1 MDMAMQ
7 VKPTA
12 GTGSAALGVIGT
24 GLAMTLPDQR
34 WIGVILIMLGC
45 IIFIFDIKVKGR
57 RVAFGN
63 PKGRHVN
70 HWGPWL
76 LIVGG
81 PLLGVLW
88 LYVTHSETTVA
99 PSSLPS
105 LPITI
110 TELKQPDAQI
120 HSGLWPQNL
129 REKDPPMFVIWNVYI
144 SNSSMTRTVTLRI
157 FLVPW
162 TKQHEDRRGNIE
174 GTGVSPWHALMGRD
188 DESAIRDKEHG
199 LESTKYIL
207 SPVTIQPQTTVF
219 GNLVFIMPL
228 GTDVST
234 DIGKEVWGNI
244 LRGLSP
250 NGVIIGNE
258 PATDENKLNF
268 LLDVTDVISNTSIT
282 IPVPGPGYHGQ

>member
-1 MDMAMQ
+1 MDWQ
-7 VKPTA
+7 FLV
-12 GTGSAALGVIGT
+12 G
-24 GLAMTLPDQR
+24 
-34 WIGVILIMLGC
+34 IGVAVLFGLLPYA
-45 IIFIFDIKVKGR
+45 VKDMPHSITWPGI
-57 RVAFGN
+57 AIGA
-63 PKGRHVN
+63 
-70 HWGPWL
+70 L
-76 LIVGG
+76 LILWGIIPNHQRYPLG
-81 PLLGVLW
+81 PAFLFIACFAGIVVSIAW
-88 LYVTHSETTVA
+88 FIDIRSADSEINAATNPYTAA

-110 TELKQPDAQI
+110 TELKQPDARI

-129 REKDPPMFVIWNVYI
+129 REHDPMMFVIRDVYI

-162 TKQHEDRRGNIE
+162 TKQHEDRRGKSE
-174 GTGVSPWHALMGRD
+174 GTGMSPWSGLMGRD
-188 DESAIRDKEHG
+188 DEITIWDKGRG
-199 LESTKYIL
+199 LELTKYIL

-219 GNLVFIMPL
+219 GNLVFIMAP

-268 LLDVTDVISNTSIT
+268 LLEVTDVISNTSIT
-282 IPVPGPGYHGQ
+282 IHVPGPGYHGQ